1 MYVYMAVKQLCFHP
15 GLCRQ
20 LNLYSR
26 ARQIIGHYDTSVAP
40 AESKEGSFDIYKGID
55 LHQLPNINSAE
66 CLPLGWH
73 PTEVRI

>member
-1 MYVYMAVKQLCFHP
+1 MFSPQPIQAT
-15 GLCRQ
+15 
-20 LNLYSR
+20 NLYSR